1 MTAVCTEQIKTNPEM
16 GMRCQSWRTLIG
28 LWGSGFWVSFK
39 SVWLPMVVDQL
50 LVFTAWLRGCQ
61 WSRPSQRWRMRNG
74 SRAHSIAK
82 RLTVLL
88 EIQLFFLNKHSLD
101 CSNLWVNFQ
110 HYVGRSI
117 FFRGPHSAILDM
129 FPTIVY
135 FIYTTFMY
143 LCFIVLIPQYSFHLL
158 FVVTSIMSTC
168 LLLQI
173 MLA

>member
-117 FFRGPHSAILDM
+117 FFRGPHSAIVPNYRIFYLYNIYVLM
-129 FPTIVY
+129 FHCLNPTV
-135 FIYTTFMY
+135 
-143 LCFIVLIPQYSFHLL
+143 
-158 FVVTSIMSTC
+158 
-168 LLLQI
+168 
-173 MLA
+173 